1 MTKKPFPSDTSPT
14 HVFSRWMD
22 MLLDTLLTGSR
33 HLPNGT
39 RLYSRLNMRNCLV
52 HINYVNH
59 NPILPNIPADGQ
71 RAQGT
76 WSFARRY
83 NNNNISINI
92 NNNAPSSNGQSLLS
106 FPGFPPSGR
115 RKILSYLQILGPT
128 EIADLLRLA
137 EFYSVL
143 RCPEYTPRFAPGGRL
158 DFPSDPSRVA
168 HP

>member
-1 MTKKPFPSDTSPT
+1 
-14 HVFSRWMD
+14 
-22 MLLDTLLTGSR
+22 MLLDTLLTGS
-33 HLPNGT
+33 

-143 RCPEYTPRFAPGGRL
+143 RCPEYTTKVCTWKETRL
-158 DFPSDPSRVA
+158 PLRPLSCGPSIGYDFNNPSSAEVA
-168 HP
+168 